1 MVNVDF
7 IVVGAYSPYMAI
19 LTRPWLHTLGAVS
32 STLHVKLKYPIER
45 VGELFGFQAMARKC
59 MVAVIRHQVFEVGSS
74 KSSLAL

>member
-19 LTRPWLHTLGAVS
+19 LARLWLHALGAIS
-32 STLHVKLKYPIER
+32 STLHVKLKYPTKEG

-59 MVAVIRHQVFEVGSS
+59 SD
-74 KSSLAL
+74 